1 MESEVLEE
9 LQVSFSLIQLWNNT
23 HVNIFL
29 NPFGVLLSRWDYLT
43 EKFAYEKRV
52 KENKLKVA
60 MMQAKRSNAEIVEQ
74 IEKSAVAKHV
84 QERKRK
90 RDGDGVEGAP
100 AAPQESALDKSKR
113 SFRQQHAIGKD
124 YGEQMFKAQPNLLSK
139 VFGATK

>member
-1 MESEVLEE
+1 M
-9 LQVSFSLIQLWNNT
+9 
-23 HVNIFL
+23 
-29 NPFGVLLSRWDYLT
+29 T

-74 IEKSAVAKHV
+74 IEKSTVAKHV

-90 RDGDGVEGAP
+90 RDGEEGVS

-124 YGEQMFKAQPNLLSK
+124 YGEQLFKAQPKLLNK
-139 VFGATK
+139 VFGANK

>member
-1 MESEVLEE
+1 M
-9 LQVSFSLIQLWNNT
+9 
-23 HVNIFL
+23 
-29 NPFGVLLSRWDYLT
+29 T

-74 IEKSAVAKHV
+74 IEKSTVAKHV
-84 QERKRK
+84 QDRKRK
-90 RDGDGVEGAP
+90 REAEEGGAP

-124 YGEQMFKAQPNLLSK
+124 YGEQLFKAQPKLLSK
-139 VFGATK
+139 VFGANQ